1 MAELR
6 TAVGMCEAWGGR
18 GWKASDEL
26 GLLLLSRGMLRN
38 SSGDEARP
46 AERYPK
52 PLGDEVKA
60 EGAIVWG

>member
-1 MAELR
+1 MAGLR
-6 TAVGMCEAWGGR
+6 MLVGMWEATGGR

-38 SSGDEARP
+38 SSDEARP
-46 AERYPK
+46 AERYP
-52 PLGDEVKA
+52 LGDEVKT

>member
-1 MAELR
+1 
-6 TAVGMCEAWGGR
+6 MCEAVTEGR

-46 AERYPK
+46 AER
-52 PLGDEVKA
+52 
-60 EGAIVWG
+60 